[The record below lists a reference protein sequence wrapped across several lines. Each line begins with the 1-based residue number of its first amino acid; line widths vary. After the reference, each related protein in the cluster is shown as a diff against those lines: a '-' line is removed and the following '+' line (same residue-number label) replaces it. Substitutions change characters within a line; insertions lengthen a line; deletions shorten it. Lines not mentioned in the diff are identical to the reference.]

1 MRILSFTKFADNYR
15 IVEFFNK
22 YPIRGAKANDFSDWA
37 RAADIIKNG
46 GHLTSEGAAVINN
59 IKAGMN
65 TNRTEYSNYE
75 DIVKNDPSEV

>member
-1 MRILSFTKFADNYR
+1 MISRT
-15 IVEFFNK
+15 E
-22 YPIRGAKANDFSDWA
+22 
-37 RAADIIKNG
+37 AADIIKNG

-65 TNRTEYSNYE
+65 KNRTEYSNYE